1 MNMSRNLEP
10 RASSRF
16 ASGQEAAGYR
26 LREGRTADGAA
37 VGAMWRELMALHQSL
52 DARFIVAPDGESR
65 YIRHAQEMTRSRDSR
80 VLIAEDSIN
89 SKPIGYVIGEVQM
102 RPPMALPGAYG
113 FISDIF
119 VIEAWRQNGVG
130 SALFEQMRAWFITR
144 RCRAIELYIAEAN
157 LDSTAFWEAMGLTSF
172 LKLMHIDL

>member
-1 MNMSRNLEP
+1 MTRSKNSESTANSRY
-10 RASSRF
+10 ASSLNVP
-16 ASGQEAAGYR
+16 GYR
-26 LREGRTADGAA
+26 IREGRTADGAA
-37 VGAMWRELMALHQSL
+37 VGAMWRELMAMHQSL
-52 DARFIVAPDGESR
+52 DARFIVAPDGEAR

-80 VLIAEDSIN
+80 VLIAEDIDTG
-89 SKPIGYVIGEVQM
+89 KPIGYVIGEVQM

-119 VIEAWRQNGVG
+119 VSEAWRQNGVG

-157 LDSTAFWEAMGLTSF
+157 PDSTAFWEAMGLTSF